1 MSEPDVDVNGAT
13 HSIFESICRAI
24 YRFVQGTVCLGSM
37 EQMPKCQE
45 EMNKTADF
53 LEKTSVFDPTFVSI
67 LQ

>member
-37 EQMPKCQE
+37 KQMPKCQE

-53 LEKTSVFDPTFVSI
+53 
-67 LQ
+67 